1 MHSRR
6 NCNCQGV
13 SYENHQGNSR
23 IWFRLGESWPSN
35 RCAQSFHCEACVKAD
50 AEKIYSLI
58 IGLVSEPGHVFE
70 GLWVLIA
77 VRTRGAEPTYNIFL
91 YSEKPPFYRG
101 ENVDPLCIPIAASGY
116 AMLEP

>member
-1 MHSRR
+1 MKVIKVIPIYGFGWAKAGQAIDVPSPFKVGREV
-6 NCNCQGV
+6 CEKV
-13 SYENHQGNSR
+13 DDGNVYR
-23 IWFRLGESWPSN
+23 
-35 RCAQSFHCEACVKAD
+35 
-50 AEKIYSLI
+50 LI
-58 IGLVSEPGHVFE
+58 IGSVSEPGHMFD

-77 VRTRGAEPTYNIFL
+77 VRTRGAEPTYNIFI